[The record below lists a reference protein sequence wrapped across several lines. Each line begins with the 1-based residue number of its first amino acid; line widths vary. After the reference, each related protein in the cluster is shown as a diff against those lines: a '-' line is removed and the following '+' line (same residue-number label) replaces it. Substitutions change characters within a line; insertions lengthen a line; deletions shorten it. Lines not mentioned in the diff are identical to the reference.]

1 MTDSQVMGRSAPGAA
16 LVQPSADAKQLA
28 SGIPLFDGR
37 ADKFAD
43 FVYKAKAVFLE
54 LGVDDS
60 LLRSVDNINE
70 VITRRERLTAA
81 VQAAQRGQ
89 SASSSSSSSSS
100 QHVSGNTRSAT
111 QSASQSSSESVEQMM
126 SELATINR
134 HSQLIA
140 RVVITR
146 LSSSVTDRLRRALP
160 ENQHF
165 DGLAIWRY
173 LHQTYA
179 GSAVIQVAANNA
191 ERALLDILTRL
202 QWNKQSPLSA
212 YLRHVKSKL
221 DLVLL
226 SKRIQASDI
235 SVTNFITSLVI
246 RDVLVTA

>member
-16 LVQPSADAKQLA
+16 LGQPSADAKQLA

-37 ADKFAD
+37 ADRFAD
-43 FVYKAKAVFLE
+43 FVYKTKAVFLE

-60 LLRSVDNINE
+60 LLRSVDNVNE
-70 VITRRERLTAA
+70 VITRREGLTAA

-89 SASSSSSSSSS
+89 SSSS

-111 QSASQSSSESVEQMM
+111 QSASQSLAESVEQMT

-226 SKRIQASDI
+226 SKRIQASDK
-235 SVTNFITSLVI
+235 SVSNFITSLQI
-246 RDVLVTA
+246 W